1 MMMLQTEKKE
11 IVLYATGGRGEG
23 MGHLYRS
30 LALVN
35 LFFEFGIKA
44 KILVVENFEEN
55 FFRFKQK
62 KTYSPKELL
71 LNEIDIFI
79 IDSKRSEI
87 SKSVLAL
94 IKKSKKSIFVDNLT
108 SKWVSTD
115 GKKIIPSFYF
125 SASKLWQSNKK
136 LKNVDYGSKYVIP
149 RGEKDHHI
157 SVKIDLLV
165 TFGGSDPNNL
175 TRKFLS
181 SLSLLDFNKFKI
193 VVILGPAFSENIVQL
208 KKVFPRVLFLECV
221 ESTLPYVMEAKIIV
235 TSLGTTLQEV
245 ELFNKKCYII
255 CNYEDDLL
263 EIDSI
268 KQFSHNSNF
277 WQCLGL
283 YNDFQTPHTDSIED
297 FINITGNFYSNEQRS
312 SWGQMWKNLVN

>member
-1 MMMLQTEKKE
+1 MTLQTEKKE

-35 LFFEFGIKA
+35 LLFEFGIKA
-44 KILVVENFEEN
+44 KILVVENFEKN
-55 FFRFKQK
+55 FFRLKEK
-62 KTYSPKELL
+62 KTYSYKELL

-87 SKSVLAL
+87 SKNVLAL
-94 IKKSKKSIFVDNLT
+94 IKKSKESIFVDNLI
-108 SKWVSTD
+108 SKWVSAE

-125 SASKLWQSNKK
+125 FDSKLRKNNKK

-149 RGEKDHHI
+149 RKEKGLNI
-157 SVKIDLLV
+157 SVEIDLLV

-181 SLSLLDFNKFKI
+181 SLSLGDFTKFKV

-221 ESTLPYVMEAKIIV
+221 ASTLPYVTEAKIIV

-245 ELFNKKCYII
+245 ELCNKKCYII

-268 KQFSHNSNF
+268 KQFSYNSDF

-283 YNDFQTPHTDSIED
+283 HNDFQIPHTDEIED
-297 FINITGNFYSNEQRS
+297 FIKITGNFYSDEQRS
-312 SWGQMWKNLVN
+312 SWGQMWKTLLN